1 MKIKFII
8 PGPAQAKQRPR
19 VNRNTGRIY
28 TPGATSKYEK
38 LVKESYGDN
47 PCFEDQFISVKIL
60 FKFEIPKSY
69 SKKKRSEALEGII
82 RPTKADIDNYI
93 KSVLDGLNKVAFL
106 DDRYIYSIEASK
118 IFAEEAE
125 TIVEISN
132 KGGYNGIG
140 VE

>member
-1 MKIKFII
+1 MKIKFSI

-28 TPGATSKYEK
+28 TPGATHKYEK
-38 LVKESYGDN
+38 LVKKSYGDN
-47 PCFEDQFISVKIL
+47 PCFEDQFISIKII
-60 FKFEIPKSY
+60 FKFEVPKSY
-69 SKKKRSEALEGII
+69 SKKKRVEALEGNL

-106 DDRYIYSIEASK
+106 DDRYICSIEASK

-125 TIVEISN
+125 TIVEISSMKTN
-132 KGGYNGIG
+132 
-140 VE
+140 

>member
-1 MKIKFII
+1 MKIKFSI

-28 TPGATSKYEK
+28 TPGATHKYEK

-47 PCFEDQFISVKIL
+47 PCFENQFISIKIL
-60 FKFEIPKSY
+60 FKFEVPKSY
-69 SKKKRSEALEGII
+69 SKKKRAEALAGNI

-93 KSVLDGLNKVAFL
+93 KSVLDGLNKVGFL
-106 DDRYIYSIEASK
+106 DDRYICSIEASK

-125 TIVEISN
+125 TIVEINSMKTN
-132 KGGYNGIG
+132 
-140 VE
+140 

>member
-1 MKIKFII
+1 MNIKFII

-28 TPGATSKYEK
+28 TPGATHKYET

-47 PCFEDQFISVKIL
+47 PCFEDQFISIKIV
-60 FKFEIPKSY
+60 FKFEVPKSY
-69 SKKKRSEALEGII
+69 SKKKQAEALAGDL

-93 KSVLDGLNKVAFL
+93 KRVLAELNKVAFL
-106 DDRYIYSIEASK
+106 DDRYICSIEASK

-125 TIVEISN
+125 TIVEISSMKTN
-132 KGGYNGIG
+132 
-140 VE
+140 

>member
-1 MKIKFII
+1 MKIKFTI

-28 TPGATSKYEK
+28 TPGATHKYEK

-60 FKFEIPKSY
+60 FKFSVPKSY

-82 RPTKADIDNYI
+82 RPAKADIDNYI

-106 DDRYIYSIEASK
+106 DDRYIYSIAAEK
-118 IFAEEAE
+118 IFAEKSEA
-125 TIVEISN
+125 IVEIKN
-132 KGGYNGIG
+132 
-140 VE
+140 

>member
-1 MKIKFII
+1 MIVKFTI

-47 PCFEDQFISVKIL
+47 PYFEDQFISVKIL
-60 FKFEIPKSY
+60 FKFSVPKSY
-69 SKKKRSEALEGII
+69 SKKKRSEALAGNL

-106 DDRYIYSIEASK
+106 DDRYIYSITAEK
-118 IFAEEAE
+118 IFSEESE
-125 TIVEISN
+125 VIVEIKN
-132 KGGYNGIG
+132 
-140 VE
+140 

>member
-1 MKIKFII
+1 MQIKFII
-8 PGPAQAKQRPR
+8 PGPAQAQQRPR
-19 VNRNTGRIY
+19 VNRNTARIY
-28 TPGATSKYEK
+28 TPGATHKYEK

-60 FKFEIPKSY
+60 FKFSVPKSY
-69 SKKKRSEALEGII
+69 SKKKQSEALEGII

-106 DDRYIYSIEASK
+106 DDRYIYSITAEK
-118 IFAEEAE
+118 IFTEESE

-132 KGGYNGIG
+132 IKGEDLKNR
-140 VE
+140 

>member
-1 MKIKFII
+1 MKIKFVI

-19 VNRNTGRIY
+19 VNRNTGRVY
-28 TPGATSKYEK
+28 TPSATHKYEK

-47 PCFEDQFISVKIL
+47 PCFEDQFISIKIL
-60 FKFEIPKSY
+60 FKFEVPKSY
-69 SKKKRSEALEGII
+69 SKKKRSEALAGNL

-106 DDRYIYSIEASK
+106 DDRYIFSIEASK

-125 TIVEISN
+125 TIVEINSMKTN
-132 KGGYNGIG
+132 
-140 VE
+140 

>member
-1 MKIKFII
+1 MIVKFTI

-28 TPGATSKYEK
+28 TPGATHKYEK

-47 PCFEDQFISVKIL
+47 LCFEDQFISVKIL
-60 FKFEIPKSY
+60 FKFEVPKSY
-69 SKKKRSEALEGII
+69 NKKKRSEALEGII

-106 DDRYIYSIEASK
+106 DDRYICSITAEK
-118 IFAEEAE
+118 IFAEKSEV
-125 TIVEISN
+125 IVEIKN
-132 KGGYNGIG
+132 
-140 VE
+140 

>member
-1 MKIKFII
+1 MNVKFTI

-47 PCFEDQFISVKIL
+47 LCFEDQFISVKIL
-60 FKFEIPKSY
+60 FKFSVPKSY
-69 SKKKRSEALEGII
+69 SKKKRAEALAGDL

-106 DDRYIYSIEASK
+106 DDRYIFSIEASK

-125 TIVEISN
+125 TIVEINSMKTN
-132 KGGYNGIG
+132 
-140 VE
+140 

>member
-1 MKIKFII
+1 MTMSCHSKVVFTI

-60 FKFEIPKSY
+60 FKFSVPKSY
-69 SKKKRSEALEGII
+69 NKKKRSEAL
-82 RPTKADIDNYI
+82 
-93 KSVLDGLNKVAFL
+93 
-106 DDRYIYSIEASK
+106 
-118 IFAEEAE
+118 
-125 TIVEISN
+125 
-132 KGGYNGIG
+132 
-140 VE
+140 

>member
-1 MKIKFII
+1 MKVKFTI

-28 TPGATSKYEK
+28 TPGATHKYEK

-47 PCFEDQFISVKIL
+47 PCFEDQFISIKIL
-60 FKFEIPKSY
+60 FKFEVPKSY
-69 SKKKRSEALEGII
+69 SKKKRAEALAGNL

-106 DDRYIYSIEASK
+106 DDRYIYSIEAIK
-118 IFAEEAE
+118 VYTDGEPEV
-125 TIVEISN
+125 IVEIKN
-132 KGGYNGIG
+132 
-140 VE
+140 

>member
-1 MKIKFII
+1 MIVKFTI

-19 VNRNTGRIY
+19 INRNTGRVY

-47 PCFEDQFISVKIL
+47 YFFDKEFIKIKVIA
-60 FKFEIPKSY
+60 KFQIPQSY
-69 SKKKRSEALEGII
+69 SKKKRDEALAGNL

-106 DDRYIYSIEASK
+106 DDRYIYSITAEK
-118 IFAEEAE
+118 IFAEESE
-125 TIVEISN
+125 VIVEIKN
-132 KGGYNGIG
+132 
-140 VE
+140 